1 MAPRPLASKNKRP
14 PAELPPL
21 TVRAYPSVAV
31 GRSPEQPE
39 PRDWEVVICGD
50 LTDKQVELTE
60 RLVEVPRRSRGTIY
74 FDSCGGNVFVG
85 LTLASLIRLRGLD
98 ATAVVAGE
106 CSSAA
111 LLPFAAC
118 RRRFVTPH
126 STLLFHPMRW
136 HTEENVKLEEAA
148 EWARQF
154 QLLEGDMD
162 RLLATMFGLP
172 IERIQAWSRPG
183 RFLSGS
189 ELAAAGVARVI
200 DLFSGDVWAQQAVG
214 G

>member
-1 MAPRPLASKNKRP
+1 MASAASRDDRRRDERDPAP
-14 PAELPPL
+14 P
-21 TVRAYPSVAV
+21 VIRAYPAVAAN
-31 GRSPEQPE
+31 
-39 PRDWEVVICGD
+39 PRPNRPAEGDWEVILCGD
-50 LTDKQVELTE
+50 LTDKQVEITE
-60 RLVEVPRRSRGTIY
+60 KLVEVPRCSRGTIY

-85 LTLASLIRLRGLD
+85 LALATLIRLRGLD
-98 ATAVVAGE
+98 PIAVVAGE

-136 HTEENVKLEEAA
+136 HSEENVKLEEAA

-154 QLLEGDMD
+154 KQLEGGMD
-162 RLLATMFGLP
+162 ELLARMFDLP
-172 IERIQAWSRPG
+172 PATIRDWTRPG

-189 ELAAAGVARVI
+189 EIAAAGIAKLV
-200 DLFSGDVWAQQAVG
+200 DLFSGDIWTQARG
-214 G
+214 

>member
-1 MAPRPLASKNKRP
+1 MKRSP
-14 PAELPPL
+14 PAKELPSL
-21 TVRAYPSVAV
+21 TVRAYPAVAAA
-31 GRSPEQPE
+31 P
-39 PRDWEVVICGD
+39 PRDAAKGDWEVVLCGD
-50 LTDKQVELTE
+50 LTDKQVDLME
-60 RLVEVPRRSRGTIY
+60 RLVEVPRRSRGMIY

-85 LTLASLIRLRGLD
+85 LTLASLIRLRGLE

-118 RRRFVTPH
+118 RRRLVTPH

-162 RLLATMFGLP
+162 QLLARMLGLP
-172 IERIQAWSRPG
+172 LEKIQQWTRPG
-183 RFLSGS
+183 RFLSGQ
-189 ELAAAGVARVI
+189 ELVDAGVAQMV
-200 DLFSGDVWAQQAVG
+200 DLFAGDVWAQMHATTA
-214 G
+214 